1 MKTKILKKAFTLIE
15 ILLVITLIGILLTI
29 GLVNFNAE
37 ARFIETRNDARKN
50 SVQTLESAITQYK
63 LQEGSYPNELNRTY
77 KEICDPDASS
87 CSGYIDLKSI
97 LVPSFLQSI
106 PQDPNDTDTTGGS
119 GYTVAIDVSNNRVSV
134 RAIQSESG
142 VTIAVNDPLPDESTV
157 VQNTPL
163 SATIPKLSIVT
174 DGLLLYL
181 DAGNVSSYT
190 GTGTIWNDLSINNN
204 NGTLINTPTYNTNG
218 YFDFDHTQ
226 SESVTFSNASSL
238 QFLNRSPYTLES
250 WVYPTRNPGLAN
262 YTGILDRE
270 DASMGYR
277 NGYSL
282 HFSTNT
288 SNQPYFSTSRF
299 SLENGIFNQSGTIVF
314 IDSSSI
320 NNSWHHI
327 VTTYDGT
334 NISLYR
340 NGSSIGAPV
349 VSTGN
354 ITNTSKALTL
364 GVRGGQYFGGRI
376 SNTRIYNRALTAAEV
391 QQNFNATKGRFGL

>member
-1 MKTKILKKAFTLIE
+1 MKSKYKGFTLIE
-15 ILLVITLIGILLTI
+15 ITLVIVLISILLAITTP
-29 GLVNFNAE
+29 LVSSVVV
-37 ARFIETRNDARKN
+37 RNDLGSAHEALYNALLRAQQLSKN
-50 SVQTLESAITQYK
+50 NYKNLQWRVCVENNSKTYIITAGTCNSTLYPETIKISSNIDISSTQTLDIAFKPIS
-63 LQEGSYPNELNRTY
+63 GELDYINDL
-77 KEICDPDASS
+77 IQLNL
-87 CSGYIDLKSI
+87 SGRGVSKYIRINK
-97 LVPSFLQSI
+97 
-106 PQDPNDTDTTGGS
+106 
-119 GYTVAIDVSNNRVSV
+119 
-134 RAIQSESG
+134 SG
-142 VTIAVNDPLPDESTV
+142 VIDKEATTDPISNITT
-157 VQNTPL
+157 N
-163 SATIPKLSIVT
+163 SIVT
-174 DGLLLYL
+174 NGLVLHL
-181 DAGNVSSYT
+181 DASNINSYPGFST
-190 GTGTIWNDLSINNN
+190 GQIWNDLSINNN

-226 SESVTFSNASSL
+226 SERVTFSNASSL

-250 WVYPTRNPGLAN
+250 WVYPTRNPGLGN

-277 NGYSL
+277 NGYEL

-288 SNQPYFSTSRF
+288 SNQPYFSTNRF
-299 SLENGIFNQSGTIVF
+299 SLENGIFNQSGISVL

-334 NISLYR
+334 NLSLYR
-340 NGSSIGAPV
+340 NGSSIGVPV